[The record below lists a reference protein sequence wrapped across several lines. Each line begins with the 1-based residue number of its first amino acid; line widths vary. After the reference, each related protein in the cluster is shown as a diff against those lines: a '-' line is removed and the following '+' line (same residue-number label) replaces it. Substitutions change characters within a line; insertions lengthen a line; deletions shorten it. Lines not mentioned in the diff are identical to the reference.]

1 MTRSTRKIAAVS
13 ISILF
18 CLGIGFISSA
28 ATREAIPTWYA
39 GLEKPFFTPPN
50 SVFGPVWTLLYILM
64 GWAAGRIWYLG
75 QHHRWGKT
83 ALYHFGMQLVF
94 NGLWSVVFFGMKNPA
109 LGLLVILILW
119 VLIERSVK
127 WFRLIDLFAAR
138 LLYPYWAWVTFATAL
153 NVGIWWLN

>member
-1 MTRSTRKIAAVS
+1 
-13 ISILF
+13 
-18 CLGIGFISSA
+18 
-28 ATREAIPTWYA
+28 
-39 GLEKPFFTPPN
+39 
-50 SVFGPVWTLLYILM
+50 
-64 GWAAGRIWYLG
+64 
-75 QHHRWGKT
+75 
-83 ALYHFGMQLVF
+83 
-94 NGLWSVVFFGMKNPA
+94 VVFFGMKNPA